1 MSKVFRKTYTFE
13 FAGIPFRVNGSAFVS
28 FALIIILVGIG
39 NHYLIEYGFEALGFA
54 WPLGIRIALTVGTI
68 LILYVSLL
76 IHELA
81 HIFIA
86 VGRGYKISSITISAF
101 GITSDMDRET
111 TNAKDEFKIA
121 IAGPIASFVVVLVA
135 SIGVRYPG
143 ANQTLETFWT
153 HTASINLLILIPN
166 LIIPVVPFDSGRM
179 LKSHLWRR
187 SRNRY
192 KASKIPATLGQ
203 ILGLVLYSAVV
214 IWFSLWGIAHIY
226 DSWFPEVTNPL
237 PTYTE
242 SGVVILASITSGLI
256 SLIGVYL
263 FYKATV
269 YKIKLRQP
277 QN

>member
-1 MSKVFRKTYTFE
+1 MSNIFRKTYTFE

-28 FALIIILVGIG
+28 FALITALVGIG
-39 NHYLIEYGFEALGFA
+39 NHYLIEYRFEALGFA

-111 TNAKDEFKIA
+111 TNALDEFKIA
-121 IAGPIASFVVVLVA
+121 IAGPIASLVVVVLA
-135 SIGVRYPG
+135 SIGVRYAG
-143 ANQTLETFWT
+143 ANQTLEIFWT
-153 HTASINLLILIPN
+153 LTASINLLILILN
-166 LIIPVVPFDSGRM
+166 MVPVIPFDGGRI
-179 LKSHLWRR
+179 LKSLIWRF

-192 KASKIPATLGQ
+192 QASKISATLGQ
-203 ILGLVLYSAVV
+203 ILGLVLYLAVIV
-214 IWFSLWGIAHIY
+214 SFVLWGVSHIY
-226 DSWFPEVTNPL
+226 DSWIPEAINPL
-237 PTYTE
+237 PAYTE
-242 SGVVILASITSGLI
+242 LGVVILASITSGLI

-269 YKIKLRQP
+269 YKLKIQQP